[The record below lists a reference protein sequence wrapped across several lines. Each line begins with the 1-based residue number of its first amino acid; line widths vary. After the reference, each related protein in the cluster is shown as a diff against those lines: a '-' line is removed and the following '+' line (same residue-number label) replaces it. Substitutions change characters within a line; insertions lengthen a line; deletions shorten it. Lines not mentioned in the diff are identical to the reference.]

1 MGVILASKPFTQ
13 VKTQKIVNK
22 FFRHGF
28 VHIPNVLTS
37 EEIKALIDKTDELM
51 DDPDVRAKFNPKL
64 GDPRYVQLYKH
75 NITGK
80 ELPFI
85 LRNCIELDE
94 IYRDML
100 LREPI
105 FSLAEAVVGKDSKFC
120 GANVLRNTPGLSIDK
135 WHTDSQEAYFPLPKD
150 IKRHDPKIHM
160 PVMWF
165 TVQFPLTDTESIEYG
180 PTEYVPESHYSGRTP
195 PEGESVTFDG
205 NEPVSVLAKAGD
217 VYLHDPMCW
226 HRGAPN
232 TSTRTRY
239 LFQTQY
245 AVNWAYTRFGLYN
258 RVPVAKNELA
268 KSSDQMLNLLGRGNA
283 NPTL

>member
-1 MGVILASKPFTQ
+1 MSVILTSKPFSK

-22 FFRHGF
+22 FFHDGF
-28 VHIPNVLTS
+28 VHIPNILTS
-37 EEIKALIDKTDELM
+37 GEIKALIDKTDELM
-51 DDPDVRAKFNPKL
+51 DDPDIQTKFNPEL

-80 ELPFI
+80 KLPLI

-105 FSLAEAVVGKDSKFC
+105 FSLAEAVVGKNSKFC
-120 GANVLRNTPGLSIDK
+120 GANVLRNTPGLSIDH
-135 WHTDSQEAYFPLPKD
+135 WHTDSRAAYFPLPKH

-180 PTEYVPESHYSGRTP
+180 PTEYVPESHYSGRIP
-195 PEGESVTFDG
+195 PKGKSVTFDG
-205 NEPVSVLAKAGD
+205 NKPVSVFAKAGD

-268 KSSDQMLNLLGRGNA
+268 KSSVQMLNLLGRGKA
-283 NPTL
+283 KPTL

>member
-1 MGVILASKPFTQ
+1 MSVILAGLKFSKE
-13 VKTQKIVNK
+13 KAEEIVEK
-22 FFRHGF
+22 FFRNGF
-28 VHIPNVLTS
+28 VHIPNVLTPG
-37 EEIKALIDKTDELM
+37 EIKALIDKTDELM
-51 DDPDVRAKFNPKL
+51 DDSDISNKVNPEL
-64 GDPRYVQLYKH
+64 GDPKYVQLYKH
-75 NITGK
+75 RITG
-80 ELPFI
+80 EEQPFI

-105 FSLAEAVVGKDSKFC
+105 FSLAEAVVGKDPKFC

-135 WHTDSQEAYFPLPKD
+135 WHTDSAEAYSPLPEG
-150 IKRHDPKIHM
+150 IKRHDPRVRM

-165 TVQFPLTDTESIEYG
+165 TVQFPLTDTDYVEYG

-195 PEGESVTFDG
+195 PDDEDVAVDG

-258 RVPVAKNELA
+258 RVPVAEDDLA
-268 KSSDQMLNLLGRGNA
+268 KASDQLLNLLGRSRPIG
-283 NPTL
+283 